1 MKVVIENQ
9 QTKNKPFTYEESFW
23 TGKRTIYYDGKQL
36 SKVKRNVYEYKNGE
50 ESQHFEIKGNQ
61 VIGVTV
67 NMFGSSIEVLRKLT
81 WLEILLSFLVL
92 IPPCVLFGA
101 IGGLFGGALGFTN
114 IMVIRQIDKLYLKII
129 ISVEFIAVTLLAS
142 YVVACM
148 IFKLTFFFM

>member
-1 MKVVIENQ
+1 MKVVIDNE

-23 TGKRTIYYDGKQL
+23 TGKKTIHYDGVML
-36 SKVKRNVYEYKNGE
+36 NKVQKNVYEYKKGGAAE
-50 ESQHFEIKGNQ
+50 KFEIKGNQ
-61 VIGVTV
+61 LIGV
-67 NMFGSSIEVLRKLT
+67 NASMFGGNVEILRKLT
-81 WLEILLSFLVL
+81 WYEILLSFLVL

-114 IMVIRQIDKLYLKII
+114 IMLIRQIDKVYLKVI

-148 IFKLTFFFM
+148 IFKQVFFYM